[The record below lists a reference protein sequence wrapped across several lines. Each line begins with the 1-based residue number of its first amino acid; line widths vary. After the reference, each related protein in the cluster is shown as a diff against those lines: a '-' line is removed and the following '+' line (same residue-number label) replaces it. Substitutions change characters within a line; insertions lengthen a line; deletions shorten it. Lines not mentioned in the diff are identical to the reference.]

1 MNGRARGLRG
11 AGAIGVADM
20 LVRQQQQTNQ
30 DSQRV
35 DDPIPTAIGVPVS
48 NIRVRFTDAPAE
60 PTPVTE
66 TLADAPA
73 TSTAVLPDS
82 IPGEVSPAGKRAWNA
97 SADWRVPVMDEPA
110 FPLPSDGVMWR
121 EELRP
126 DGTKVLVRHEPA
138 DEAPTAPFGQSY
150 YRELVRRT
158 LELEQDAV
166 YQFVTLLDGH
176 LKSQGL
182 KDKSLWVASGGA
194 GGQAISFVFQ
204 NLLSSAGVAGVAGPS
219 VGSAVNKNEYLDRVK
234 SSLLEGLES
243 AAGDKATKALG
254 IDTTAGRIAATLA
267 LDGSRR
273 QALDYAERVVKI
285 TNSAKD
291 LPDRLTGELVR
302 EVIGL
307 GGEAVGSVAAGTRP
321 AAPVVPLGDVA
332 APAALGG
339 LSSGGAGSAP
349 PRPPA
354 GGAIA
359 VPKGA
364 GDRLVGMDRAK
375 AALEL
380 AKQQIANPEYQLF
393 RIMNDNPTEAKL
405 KAWDILYFDGAKYVR
420 PRTPATM
427 AKDLEALRTI
437 MRILNDSRGSTA
449 RDAAASSLISS
460 YQAAE
465 NTGLLFI
472 DATARAQINR
482 AYQNI
487 RHTHGNQSVPLI
499 SYMTQHAVRDRFAEY
514 VACLYQQPAGAVAPR
529 GSSATAAAHVA
540 QNTYLLGEWLAEC
553 RFVGNRLLH
562 PSHNF
567 AQDEQRQRREQGVDL
582 YVQSFGA
589 YPTGEERVDRAKR
602 ARTLGE
608 VARERE
614 ERERLE
620 RTITYLKSGSL

>member
-1 MNGRARGLRG
+1 MRG
-11 AGAIGVADM
+11 ANAIGLAAMVT
-20 LVRQQQQTNQ
+20 QQQQQQQQ
-30 DSQRV
+30 DQQTT
-35 DDPIPTAIGVPVS
+35 DDPLPTAIGVPVS
-48 NIRVRFTDAPAE
+48 TIRVRFTDSPNEMMMEEDAAAATE
-60 PTPVTE
+60 PVEPPTQATP
-66 TLADAPA
+66 
-73 TSTAVLPDS
+73 TSAS
-82 IPGEVSPAGKRAWNA
+82 IPQGVAPSGKRAWNTG
-97 SADWRVPVMDEPA
+97 SDWRVPVMDEPE

-121 EELRP
+121 EEVGP
-126 DGTKVLVRHEPA
+126 DGSKVLVRHQPN
-138 DEAPTAPFGQSY
+138 DENPTAPFGQAY

-166 YQFVTLLDGH
+166 YQFVSLLDGH
-176 LKSQGL
+176 LKSQGM
-182 KDKSLWVASGGA
+182 KDKSLWLASGGA

-204 NLLSSAGVAGVAGPS
+204 NLLSTTGSTNIGGPG
-219 VGSAVNKNEYLDRVK
+219 VGSAVDKNEYLERVK
-234 SSLLEGLES
+234 KSLADGLES
-243 AAGDKATKALG
+243 AAGDRATKALG
-254 IDTTAGRIAATLA
+254 IDTTAGKVAATLVV
-267 LDGSRR
+267 DGSRR

-307 GGEAVGSVAAGTRP
+307 GNEVVGSVAVGGKP
-321 AAPVVPLGDVA
+321 AAPIVPLGDVA

-339 LSSGGAGSAP
+339 GGGGVP
-349 PRPPA
+349 KPPA

-364 GDRLVGMDRAK
+364 GDKLVGLDRAK

-380 AKQQIANPEYQLF
+380 AKEQIANPEYQLF
-393 RIMNDNPTEAKL
+393 RIMNDNPSDAKL
-405 KAWDILYFDGAKYVR
+405 KAWDILYYDGAKYVR

-437 MRILNDSRGSTA
+437 MRILNDSRGNTA
-449 RDAAASSLISS
+449 RDAAASSLITS

-472 DATARAQINR
+472 DTTAKAQINR

-487 RHTHGNQSVPLI
+487 RNTHGNQSVPLI

-514 VACLYQQPAGAVAPR
+514 VACLYQQPAGAMAPR
-529 GSSATAAAHVA
+529 GSSASAAGIVA
-540 QNTYLLGEWLAEC
+540 NNTWLLGEWLAEC
-553 RFVGNRLLH
+553 RFVGSRLLH

-567 AQDEQRQRREQGVDL
+567 AQDAQRQRREQGVDL

-589 YPTGEERVDRAKR
+589 YPTGDERVDRAKR
-602 ARTLGE
+602 TRTLGD
-608 VARERE
+608 VAREKE

-620 RTITYLKSGSL
+620 RTLTYLKSGSL

>member
-1 MNGRARGLRG
+1 MRG
-11 AGAIGVADM
+11 ANTIGLAAMVT
-20 LVRQQQQTNQ
+20 QQQQDQQTT
-30 DSQRV
+30 
-35 DDPIPTAIGVPVS
+35 DDPLPTAIGVPVS
-48 NIRVRFTDAPAE
+48 TIRVRFTDSPNETMEEATEPVEPPAQAN
-60 PTPVTE
+60 PSSN
-66 TLADAPA
+66 A
-73 TSTAVLPDS
+73 
-82 IPGEVSPAGKRAWNA
+82 IPQGVAASGKRAWNTGT
-97 SADWRVPVMDEPA
+97 DWRVPVMDAPE

-121 EELRP
+121 EEVGP
-126 DGTKVLVRHEPA
+126 DGAKVLVRHQPN
-138 DEAPTAPFGQSY
+138 DENPTAPFGQAY
-150 YRELVRRT
+150 YHELVRRT

-166 YQFVTLLDGH
+166 YQFVSLLDGH
-176 LKSQGL
+176 LKSQGM
-182 KDKSLWVASGGA
+182 KDKSLWLASGGA

-204 NLLSSAGVAGVAGPS
+204 NLLSTTGSTNIGGPG
-219 VGSAVNKNEYLDRVK
+219 VGSAVDKNEYLERVK
-234 SSLLEGLES
+234 KSLAEGLES
-243 AAGDKATKALG
+243 AAGDKATRALG
-254 IDTTAGRIAATLA
+254 IDTTAGKVAATLVV
-267 LDGSRR
+267 DGSRR

-307 GGEAVGSVAAGTRP
+307 GNEVVGSVAVGGKP
-321 AAPVVPLGDVA
+321 AAPIVPLGDVA

-339 LSSGGAGSAP
+339 GGGGGVP
-349 PRPPA
+349 KPPA

-364 GDRLVGMDRAK
+364 GDKLVGLDRAK

-380 AKQQIANPEYQLF
+380 AKEQIANPEYQLF
-393 RIMNDNPTEAKL
+393 RIMNDNPSDAKL
-405 KAWDILYFDGAKYVR
+405 KAWDILYYDGAKYVR

-449 RDAAASSLISS
+449 RDAAATSLITS

-472 DATARAQINR
+472 DTTAKAQINR

-487 RHTHGNQSVPLI
+487 RNTHGNQSVPLI

-514 VACLYQQPAGAVAPR
+514 VACLYQQPAGAIAPR
-529 GSSATAAAHVA
+529 GSSASAAGIVA
-540 QNTYLLGEWLAEC
+540 NNTWLLGEWLADC
-553 RFVGNRLLH
+553 RFVGGRLLH

-567 AQDEQRQRREQGVDL
+567 AQDAQRQRREQGVDL

-589 YPTGEERVDRAKR
+589 YPTGDERVDRAKR
-602 ARTLGE
+602 TRTLGD
-608 VARERE
+608 VAREKE

-620 RTITYLKSGSL
+620 RTLTYLKSGSL